1 MDFQRASEIMFLF
14 LDGELDEEAVAPF
27 QSHLA
32 ECGHCAC
39 RVAYTRKLLLLV
51 RQRCARHAAP
61 LHLRRR
67 IQVTL
72 RGAIAVLLATLLGLA
87 LLSAPPAAAQDLT
100 LTGLNGETL
109 READLDRGAVV
120 VVVWA
125 SWSPRG
131 RDVVA
136 RVNQLAS
143 RWGGSARVI
152 TVNFQE
158 DRQTV
163 EGFLAGKN
171 LRVPVYLDPDGRF
184 AKKNAVT
191 NLPGLLVVK
200 DGRTAFRGKLPD
212 DPDSVLAEILG

>member
-1 MDFQRASEIMFLF
+1 MDCQRASEIMFLF
-14 LDGELDEEAVAPF
+14 LDDEMDEDAKAPF
-27 QSHLA
+27 QHHLD
-32 ECGHCAC
+32 ECGPCAC
-39 RVAYTRKLLLLV
+39 RVAYTRKLLLLI
-51 RQRCARHAAP
+51 RQRCARYAAP
-61 LHLRRR
+61 KDLRRR

-72 RGAIAVLLATLLGLA
+72 RATAILLLAA
-87 LLSAPPAAAQDLT
+87 LLAGALFAAPPAAAQDLT
-100 LTGLNGETL
+100 LSGLGGETL

-131 RDVVA
+131 RDIHS
-136 RVNQLAS
+136 RVNALAS

-158 DRQTV
+158 DRQAV
-163 EGFLAGKN
+163 ESFLAGKN
-171 LRVPVYLDPDGRF
+171 LRAPVFLDPDGRF

-200 DGRTAFRGKLPD
+200 DGRTAYRGKLPD
-212 DPDSVLAEILG
+212 DPDSVLAEILR